1 MGIWKYHQP
10 TNVFT
15 NILTGV
21 VARVVLEMLAHLKM
35 ILIKIKNK
43 DARCRCSSVNNKT
56 GKQELRQNFE
66 FVLSFNAFA
75 IKDTILLKLTWKEKG
90 LNENTKDTNL
100 LEAIE
105 ETICFQIR
113 QKL

>member
-1 MGIWKYHQP
+1 MVMVENFLKLVATSLVTLATNRHRQSGNLKVSP

-35 ILIKIKNK
+35 ILIKILIKIKNK

-66 FVLSFNAFA
+66 FVHL
-75 IKDTILLKLTWKEKG
+75 
-90 LNENTKDTNL
+90 
-100 LEAIE
+100 
-105 ETICFQIR
+105 
-113 QKL
+113 